1 MKILYY
7 DCFCGI
13 SGDMNLAAL
22 LDLGVPKEY
31 LIEEISKLKLESEY
45 EIKIEK
51 AAKHGITG
59 TRVDVILKSHNN
71 KHVSENHHD
80 HENSIPCTHIHEH
93 NYVNNTT
100 NEINNDHRGGIL
112 DIHNHQYNHSHGSS
126 NENQNNHGDGIS
138 HTHSHE
144 HNHSHDNINDGNHFN
159 EDNILQNHSHKH
171 NHFHDNI
178 NENQN
183 NHEHSHSHE
192 ENHNHTDTGNPEH
205 HHRNLMDI
213 ENIINSSELNDDV
226 KELSLNMFMKVA
238 EAEAKVHG
246 KALYEVHFHE
256 VGAIDSIVD
265 VVGAAICLDYF
276 KVDKIMASPVQVG
289 GGFVKCAHGFMPVPA
304 PATVEI
310 LKNIPI
316 NTGIVAFET
325 TTPTGAAILAANV
338 QEFTPKIDFKIE
350 KAAYG
355 IGHRDLEIPNVLRVY
370 LGEEEAAQKI
380 EEQYILETNIDDMNP
395 EFYEYAEEKLFQIGA
410 LDVFKTPIFMKK
422 GRPGVKL
429 SVLITEK
436 IEQDVLE
443 VIFKETTSIGVR
455 KYKVEKIML
464 NREFSKVKTEYGNI
478 TIKKSYYKGKLV
490 KYKPEYEECKSI
502 AKEKNITLDSVYKEV
517 YKKVLNIDDNQ

>member
-45 EIKIEK
+45 QIEVQK
-51 AAKHGITG
+51 AQKHGITG
-59 TRVDVILKSHNN
+59 TRVDVTLKAHND
-71 KHVSENHHD
+71 KHFEENHHN
-80 HENSIPCTHIHEH
+80 HSIPFTHGNKHT
-93 NYVNNTT
+93 YVYNST
-100 NEINNDHRGGIL
+100 NEINNDNIDSIS
-112 DIHNHQYNHSHGSS
+112 DI
-126 NENQNNHGDGIS
+126 
-138 HTHSHE
+138 
-144 HNHSHDNINDGNHFN
+144 HNHSHDNVNESQNDHGDGTSHTHDDVHNHLHNNINDSHHFN
-159 EDNILQNHSHKH
+159 EENISHDHVHEYNHSH
-171 NHFHDNI
+171 DSI
-178 NENQN
+178 NENHN
-183 NHEHSHSHE
+183 NHEHSHSQE
-192 ENHNHTDTGNPEH
+192 GNYNHTHTGNHEH

-213 ENIINSSELNDDV
+213 ENIINLSELNDNV
-226 KELSLNMFMKVA
+226 KKLSLDMFMKVA

-246 KALYEVHFHE
+246 KDLYEVHFHE

-265 VVGAAICLDYF
+265 MVGAAICLDYLN
-276 KVDKIMASPVQVG
+276 VDKIISSPVQVG
-289 GGFVKCAHGFMPVPA
+289 GGFVKCAHGLMPVPA

-310 LKNIPI
+310 LKAIPI
-316 NTGIVAFET
+316 NTGIVPFET

-338 QEFTPKIDFKIE
+338 KEFTPKIDFTITKV
-350 KAAYG
+350 AYG

-370 LGEEEAAQKI
+370 LGEEETAQKI

-395 EFYEYAEEKLFQIGA
+395 EFYEYVEEKLFQIGA

-464 NREFSKVKTEYGNI
+464 SREFSEVKTQYGDI

-490 KYKPEYEECKSI
+490 KYKPEYEECKNI
-502 AKEKNITLDSVYKEV
+502 AKEKDITLDSVYKEV
-517 YKKVLNIDDNQ
+517 YKETLKQEDI

>member
-31 LIEEISKLKLESEY
+31 LIEEISKLKLDSEY

-51 AAKHGITG
+51 AQKHGITG
-59 TRVDVILKSHNN
+59 TRVDVILKIHNDN
-71 KHVSENHHD
+71 HFEENHHHHD
-80 HENSIPCTHIHEH
+80 HSIPFIHGHKHTYVH
-93 NYVNNTT
+93 NST
-100 NEINNDHRGGIL
+100 NEINNDNI
-112 DIHNHQYNHSHGSS
+112 DSISDTNNHEYNHSHD
-126 NENQNNHGDGIS
+126 HD
-138 HTHSHE
+138 HE
-144 HNHSHDNINDGNHFN
+144 
-159 EDNILQNHSHKH
+159 H

-178 NENQN
+178 SENHH

-192 ENHNHTDTGNPEH
+192 ENHNHTHTGNHEH
-205 HHRNLMDI
+205 HHRNLKNI
-213 ENIINSSELNDDV
+213 ENIINSSELNNNV
-226 KELSLNMFMKVA
+226 KKLSLDMFMKVA

-246 KALYEVHFHE
+246 KDLYEVHFHE

-265 VVGAAICLDYF
+265 MVGAAICLDYLN
-276 KVDKIMASPVQVG
+276 VDKIMASPVQVG
-289 GGFVKCAHGFMPVPA
+289 GGFVKCAHGLMPVPA

-310 LKNIPI
+310 LKKIPI
-316 NTGIVAFET
+316 NTGIVPFET

-338 QEFTPKIDFKIE
+338 KEFTPKIDFTITKV
-350 KAAYG
+350 AYG

-370 LGEEEAAQKI
+370 LGEEETAQKI

-395 EFYEYAEEKLFQIGA
+395 EFYEYVEEKLFQRGA

-436 IEQDVLE
+436 IELDVLD

-464 NREFSKVKTEYGNI
+464 SREFSKAKTQYGDV

-502 AKEKNITLDSVYKEV
+502 AKENNITLDSVYKEV
-517 YKKVLNIDDNQ
+517 YRNIPSIEDK

>member
-22 LDLGVPKEY
+22 LDLGVSEEY
-31 LIEEISKLKLESEY
+31 LIKEISKLKLENEY

-51 AAKHGITG
+51 AVKHGITG
-59 TRVDVILKSHNN
+59 TRVDVILKAHNN
-71 KHVSENHHD
+71 KHVNDNHHN
-80 HENSIPCTHIHEH
+80 HENTISCTHGHEH
-93 NYVNNTT
+93 NNSHERI
-100 NEINNDHRGGIL
+100 NESYNDHGNSVSHAYGYK
-112 DIHNHQYNHSHGSS
+112 HNHL
-126 NENQNNHGDGIS
+126 
-138 HTHSHE
+138 
-144 HNHSHDNINDGNHFN
+144 HDNINDSYHIKV
-159 EDNILQNHSHKH
+159 DNISQNHSHE
-171 NHFHDNI
+171 HDNI
-178 NENQN
+178 NENRN
-183 NHEHSHSHE
+183 NHEHNHLHE
-192 ENHNHTDTGNPEH
+192 ENYEDVHTNNHEH
-205 HHRNLMDI
+205 HHRNLKDI
-213 ENIINSSELNDDV
+213 ENIINSSELNEKV
-226 KELSLNMFMKVA
+226 KKISLDMFMKVA

-265 VVGAAICLDYF
+265 MVGAAICLDYL

-289 GGFVKCAHGFMPVPA
+289 GGFVKCAHGLMPVPA

-310 LKNIPI
+310 LRNIPI
-316 NTGIVAFET
+316 NTGIVPFET

-338 QEFTPKIDFKIE
+338 QEFTPKINFQIK

-370 LGEEEAAQKI
+370 LGEEVAVSQI

-395 EFYEYAEEKLFQIGA
+395 EFYEYVEEKLFEIGA

-429 SVLITEK
+429 SVLITQK

-464 NREFSKVKTEYGNI
+464 NREFSKVKTQYGDI

-502 AKEKNITLDSVYKEV
+502 AREKNMTLDSVYKEV
-517 YKKVLNIDDNQ
+517 YKKVLSIEDNQ